1 MATYQTK
8 PTTFD
13 ELIKPYSADVQAI
26 ARWLRGLIQEVLP
39 DAAEN
44 IYGGTKIGNALYSIG
59 DPNNVICGIQPAAE
73 LCRLFVHSVHDA
85 RHRELK
91 IEGSGKN
98 ARHVKVRQVGKPSAD
113 ALKWLIKQAVAT
125 KNE

>member
-13 ELIKPYSADVQAI
+13 ELIAPYSTDVQAI
-26 ARWLRGLIQEVLP
+26 AGWLRGLIQEALP

-44 IYGGTKIGNALYSIG
+44 IYGGAKIGNALYSIG
-59 DPNNVICGIQPAAE
+59 DASHVICGIQPAAD
-73 LCRLFVHSVHDA
+73 LCRLFIHNVHNVKHP
-85 RHRELK
+85 ELK

-98 ARHVKVRQVGKPSAD
+98 ARHVKVREVGKPSAE
-113 ALKWLIKQAVAT
+113 ALKWLLEQAIVN
-125 KNE
+125 KN